1 MRKKIVSIL
10 MLAFTFTTMCSE
22 SVFAFSQY
30 PYLDN
35 TNKIE
40 DICEPRAD
48 DIDYQYKVFN
58 GVLYKRLYN
67 FTTQKPL
74 SGWVKA

>member
-1 MRKKIVSIL
+1 MRKKIGTVLTIAFIL
-10 MLAFTFTTMCSE
+10 TITCSNSVLAFP
-22 SVFAFSQY
+22 QY
-30 PYLDN
+30 LYLDN
-35 TNKIE
+35 TDKIG

-48 DIDYQYKVFN
+48 DIAYQYKVIN